1 MLKHLII
8 NFLFVSLITLT
19 HISSQIIKNDD
30 IGQISIFDEPT
41 NLELMQW
48 ENFDLFM
55 IETYRYIKNEK
66 KLLLENKNNPFE
78 DSLFIKKFK
87 HITYLTIYESAKAY
101 RDSVYFKS
109 NAYKKYKNINQW
121 AWERFP
127 EFMNFN
133 KEFNNFIKEK

>member
-1 MLKHLII
+1 MLRDLII

-19 HISSQIIKNDD
+19 HISSQIIKNED

-48 ENFDLFM
+48 KDFDLFM

-66 KLLLENKNNPFE
+66 KLLLDDKNNPFE
-78 DSLFIKKFK
+78 DSLFMKKFK

-109 NAYKKYKNINQW
+109 NANKKYKNINQW

-133 KEFNNFIKEK
+133 KEFNNFIKGK